1 MENTEVLQE
10 ISSKLEIINISLR
23 ELINVTQESKSELLS
38 AILSSVIKV
47 DMPVLPRE
55 TIVDV
60 GLEDDSF
67 ENVASDIMQSEREAY
82 KIRQMIIRIWQK
94 SQNERK
100 QSYWNY
106 LKFLNTGTIY
116 ETWVGK
122 DTPVLPRKYRIHRI
136 PGEPHEDEEIRKES
150 TLHRFESDI
159 KIMKNKSRR
168 YELSY
173 MKIDDEL
180 FSVIDQKSE
189 GVVCETLK
197 EIWRRECEKEERRSL
212 EIWMKKQAW
221 LHEYEQA
228 FGSSIFTEDMNEI
241 HTSGRRKSVRR
252 DRQVRNYSE
261 SNMAEYLREHSVNHH
276 STDKIHNTRRK
287 PTFSQ
292 IVSNHYS
299 TQNRPKTEII
309 NSRKQ
314 KSCNRNRSCP
324 ISQKGNYTG
333 RKYTN
338 RSNSDR
344 VIHRNGTT
352 YIGQNVRQS
361 FLGQFRSNRDR
372 GGGTNKN
379 TQIDPGNG
387 GNSQDVEQTYQKEI
401 Y

>member
-55 TIVDV
+55 TIVGV

-173 MKIDDEL
+173 MKI
-180 FSVIDQKSE
+180 
-189 GVVCETLK
+189 ETN
-197 EIWRRECEKEERRSL
+197 CS
-212 EIWMKKQAW
+212 
-221 LHEYEQA
+221 
-228 FGSSIFTEDMNEI
+228 
-241 HTSGRRKSVRR
+241 
-252 DRQVRNYSE
+252 
-261 SNMAEYLREHSVNHH
+261 
-276 STDKIHNTRRK
+276 
-287 PTFSQ
+287 P
-292 IVSNHYS
+292 
-299 TQNRPKTEII
+299 
-309 NSRKQ
+309 
-314 KSCNRNRSCP
+314 
-324 ISQKGNYTG
+324 
-333 RKYTN
+333 
-338 RSNSDR
+338 
-344 VIHRNGTT
+344 
-352 YIGQNVRQS
+352 
-361 FLGQFRSNRDR
+361 
-372 GGGTNKN
+372 
-379 TQIDPGNG
+379 
-387 GNSQDVEQTYQKEI
+387 
-401 Y
+401 